1 VIDPHK
7 WDDEKGCRLC
17 HTSNLAFLYP
27 EDGDNIIPT
36 KDGTTQTTGTAKK
49 KKKKKTLP

>member
-1 VIDPHK
+1 MNWPVIDPHK
-7 WDDEKGCRLC
+7 WDEENGCRLC

-36 KDGTTQTTGTAKK
+36 KDGTHTQTTQTTGTAK
-49 KKKKKTLP
+49 